1 MPKMIE
7 ATNDYSV
14 TEELADLDRQIDLRM
29 KAELENAK
37 LTARVKV
44 LEDVLQTIVKI
55 ALKVST

>member
-1 MPKMIE
+1 MIE

-29 KAELENAK
+29 KAELENK
-37 LTARVKV
+37 RLTERVKV